1 VSASLPTIGVCALL
15 RIGCAVLPEGMR
27 WASGVVVALGAVTAL
42 YGALGALGQ
51 TDLRRLAAAG
61 TTAQVGFVLLGA
73 GSLTPQGLS
82 GAMVLASTRALSC
95 ALFLVLAGAIEE
107 RAHTRDLSR
116 LEGVA
121 AQMPG
126 WATALAA
133 AALAQAGVMGLA
145 GAWGPMLALLGAL
158 PNYPPLALVAAL
170 GLVTAA
176 AAHFL
181 ALSKVVFGKLAGEW
195 EKSPLLEPFGGRFP
209 DLTAREWTSIAPLAT
224 LVVLLGL
231 WPAPLFTSTTGTVR
245 DLTNAV
251 SPPGPEQISLGPGVE
266 ERSPTL

>member
-1 VSASLPTIGVCALL
+1 
-15 RIGCAVLPEGMR
+15 M
-27 WASGVVVALGAVTAL
+27 

-82 GAMVLASTRALSC
+82 GAMVLASTRALAC
-95 ALFLVLAGAIEE
+95 ALFLVLAGAAED
-107 RAHTRDLSR
+107 RAHTRDLTKLS
-116 LEGVA
+116 GTST
-121 AQMPG
+121 QMPG
-126 WATALAA
+126 WA
-133 AALAQAGVMGLA
+133 AALAIAALGQAGVMGLS

-170 GLVTAA
+170 ALILAA

-181 ALSKVVFGKLAGEW
+181 VLSKILFGKLAKEW
-195 EKSPLLEPFGGRFP
+195 EKSPLLEAFGGRFP
-209 DLTAREWTSIAPLAT
+209 DLTAREWMSVAPLAA
-224 LVVLLGL
+224 LVVLLGV
-231 WPAPLFTSTTGTVR
+231 WPAPLFASTSGTVR

-251 SPPGPEQISLGPGVE
+251 SPPGPEQIGFLLEGTSGPPHRAAMSLPQGDSA
-266 ERSPTL
+266 RSKGRPAPRRPFHVGHRQSDS